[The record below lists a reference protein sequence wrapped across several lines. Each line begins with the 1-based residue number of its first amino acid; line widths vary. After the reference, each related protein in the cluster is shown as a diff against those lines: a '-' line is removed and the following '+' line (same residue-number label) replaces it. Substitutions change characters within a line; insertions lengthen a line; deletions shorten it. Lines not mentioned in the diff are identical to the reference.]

1 MRIACIQIYQK
12 DLPITDGP
20 YVMSTMTLSTIDS
33 TIVKVTTDCGLV
45 GWGEIAPL
53 GPVYQPQH
61 ALGARAALCQ
71 MAPDL
76 VGFEFDHPL
85 QLHRRMDELLNG
97 HAYAK
102 AALDMAAWDLLGK
115 SRGQRVCDLLGG
127 AVREQVPA
135 YYAVN
140 KGDAEATLAMAKK
153 KIAQGY
159 KRLQIKV
166 GGRSVSEDIEVIRHL
181 WQQLAGQFELVVD
194 ANRALT
200 PVQAVQ
206 LSQACADIPL
216 LLEQPCD
223 SMAETVSIAHKLRH
237 PVALDESIGSLDNV
251 LLAVQQQ
258 TCEAFGLKL
267 TRVGGLT
274 PMQSIRDICEARHLM
289 HTMDDNWGGDLVAAA
304 CLHMAATVK
313 PEILP
318 AMWTACDYIAEHYD
332 PVNGIAA
339 VNGVYQLPAG
349 PGLGIE
355 PQADRIGTLVHQF

>member
-1 MRIACIQIYQK
+1 MRLASIQIYQK

-20 YVMSTMTLSTIDS
+20 YVMSTMTLAAIDS

-76 VGFEFDHPL
+76 IGFAFQHPL
-85 QLHRRMDELLNG
+85 QLQRRMAELLNG

-102 AALDMAAWDLLGK
+102 AAIDIAAWDLLGK
-115 SRGQRVCDLLGG
+115 ARELRVCDLLGG

-140 KGDAEATLAMAKK
+140 KGDLDTTLAMAKY
-153 KIAQGY
+153 KIDQGY
-159 KRLQIKV
+159 GRLQIKV
-166 GGRSVSEDIEVIRHL
+166 GGRPVTEDIAVIRHL

-200 PVQAVQ
+200 PMQAVQ

-237 PVALDESIGSLDNV
+237 PVALDESIGSLDDV
-251 LLAVQQQ
+251 LLALQQNA
-258 TCEAFGLKL
+258 CEAFGLKL

-274 PMQSIRDICEARHLM
+274 PMQSIRDLCESRHLM
-289 HTMDDNWGGDLVAAA
+289 HTMDDNWGGDIVAAA

-318 AMWTACDYIAEHYD
+318 AMWTACDYITEHYD
-332 PVNGIAA
+332 PVNGIKA
-339 VNGVYQLPAG
+339 VAGFYQLPIG

-355 PQADRIGTLVHQF
+355 PQPERIGTLLHQF

>member
-1 MRIACIQIYQK
+1 MRLASIQIYQK

-20 YVMSTMTLSTIDS
+20 YVMSTMTLSAIDS

-76 VGFEFDHPL
+76 IGFAFQHPL
-85 QLHRRMDELLNG
+85 QLQRRMEELLNG

-102 AALDMAAWDLLGK
+102 AALDIAAWDLLGK
-115 SRGQRVCDLLGG
+115 SRGLRVCDLLGG

-140 KGDAEATLAMAKK
+140 KGDVETTLAMARK
-153 KIAQGY
+153 KIDQGY

-166 GGRSVSEDIEVIRHL
+166 GGRSVSEDIAVIKQL
-181 WQQLAGQFELVVD
+181 WAELAGKFDLVVD

-200 PVQAVQ
+200 PMQAVQ

-223 SMAETVSIAHKLRH
+223 SMAETVSIAHKLHH
-237 PVALDESIGSLDNV
+237 PVALDESIGGLDDV
-251 LLAVQQQ
+251 LTAVQQQ
-258 TCEAFGLKL
+258 ACEAFGLKL

-289 HTMDDNWGGDLVAAA
+289 HTMDDNWGGDIVAAA

-318 AMWTACDYIAEHYD
+318 AMWTACDYIAENYD
-332 PVNGIAA
+332 PVNGIEA
-339 VNGVYQLPAG
+339 VDGFYQVPTG
-349 PGLGIE
+349 PGLGIQPKPE
-355 PQADRIGTLVHQF
+355 RIGTLLHQF

>member
-1 MRIACIQIYQK
+1 MRIAAIHIYQK

-20 YVMSTMTLSTIDS
+20 YVMSTMTLSAVDS

-76 VGFEFDHPL
+76 IGFAFQHPL
-85 QLHRRMDELLNG
+85 QLQRRMDELLNG

-102 AALDMAAWDLLGK
+102 AALDIVAWDLLGK
-115 SRGQRVCDLLGG
+115 SRGLRVCDLLGG

-140 KGDAEATLAMAKK
+140 KGDVATTLTMAKK
-153 KIAQGY
+153 KIDQGY

-166 GGRSVSEDIEVIRHL
+166 GGRSVSEDIAVIEQL
-181 WQQLAGQFELVVD
+181 WAELAGKFDLVVD
-194 ANRALT
+194 ANRALM
-200 PVQAVQ
+200 PMQAVQ
-206 LSQACADIPL
+206 FSQACADIPL

-237 PVALDESIGSLDNV
+237 PVALDESIASLDDV
-251 LLAVQQQ
+251 LTAVQQQ
-258 TCEAFGLKL
+258 ACEAVGLKL

-274 PMQSIRDICEARHLM
+274 PMQSIRDLCEARHLM
-289 HTMDDNWGGDLVAAA
+289 HTMDDNWGGDIVAAA

-318 AMWTACDYIAEHYD
+318 AMWTACDYIGEHYD
-332 PVNGIAA
+332 PVNGIEA
-339 VNGVYQLPAG
+339 VDGFYQVPTGA
-349 PGLGIE
+349 GLGIE
-355 PQADRIGTLVHQF
+355 PRADRIGTLIHQF